1 MASTERIELKS
12 APEVKRLILAAFPS
26 YKKHNAFLSAF
37 NGGKN
42 INSYWD
48 GGSREEYRIVELST
62 LQLRPI
68 PTSTHPYFD
77 VARYG
82 LANKENEVISVDHVG
97 NIELKILPE
106 GFALVAAGTFC
117 GKPATAHVYLNPANL
132 AKLLPG
138 GAL

>member
-1 MASTERIELKS
+1 M
-12 APEVKRLILAAFPS
+12 
-26 YKKHNAFLSAF
+26 
-37 NGGKN
+37 
-42 INSYWD
+42 
-48 GGSREEYRIVELST
+48 
-62 LQLRPI
+62 

-106 GFALVAAGTFC
+106 GFALVSAGTFC

>member
-1 MASTERIELKS
+1 MANRIELKS
-12 APEVKRLILAAFPS
+12 APEVKRVVCTAFPS
-26 YKKHNAFLSAF
+26 YRKLTAFLSPF
-37 NGGKN
+37 HPMTV
-42 INSYWD
+42 NSYWD
-48 GGSREEYRIVELST
+48 GGSRDEYAIVELATMQRKSM
-62 LQLRPI
+62 

-82 LANKENEVISVDHVG
+82 MSDKENEVISVDHVG
-97 NIELKILPE
+97 NITLKILPE

-117 GKPATAHVYLNPANL
+117 GKPMTANVYVNPANL